1 MSSIEE
7 KIMSQS
13 ELIRFPARLLPKVH
27 EDLVAYSE
35 QQGESINTCINE
47 LLKFGLYYALKGNKE
62 SLDEFMPD
70 QESNLLKIIQI
81 IDKYLLEVAV
91 DEYAANNS
99 EVYLEFIGNQFKNLK
114 DTERKILSDVA
125 YALANKK

>member
-1 MSSIEE
+1 
-7 KIMSQS
+7 
-13 ELIRFPARLLPKVH
+13 
-27 EDLVAYSE
+27 
-35 QQGESINTCINE
+35 
-47 LLKFGLYYALKGNKE
+47 
-62 SLDEFMPD
+62 MPD

-114 DTERKILSDVA
+114 DTERKILSDIA
-125 YALANKK
+125 YALAHKK

>member
-1 MSSIEE
+1 
-7 KIMSQS
+7 
-13 ELIRFPARLLPKVH
+13 
-27 EDLVAYSE
+27 
-35 QQGESINTCINE
+35 
-47 LLKFGLYYALKGNKE
+47 
-62 SLDEFMPD
+62 MPD